1 MIFQSTINS
10 EKRLKPTT
18 MFGLFKKK
26 SAAEKLQEEYA
37 KLMKEAFDLSKSN
50 RTKSDE
56 KTAEAEE
63 ILKKIEALKN

>member
-1 MIFQSTINS
+1 
-10 EKRLKPTT
+10 

-26 SAAEKLQEEYA
+26 TEADKLQEEYA
-37 KLMKEAFDLSKSN
+37 KLMKDAFDLSKTN

-63 ILKKIEALKN
+63 VLKKIEELKN

>member
-1 MIFQSTINS
+1 
-10 EKRLKPTT
+10 

-26 SAAEKLQEEYA
+26 SDVDKLQEEYA
-37 KLMKEAFDLSKSN
+37 KLMKDAFDLSKTN

-63 ILKKIEALKN
+63 VLKKIEELKN

>member
-1 MIFQSTINS
+1 
-10 EKRLKPTT
+10 

-26 SAAEKLQEEYA
+26 TEAEKLQLEYA
-37 KLMKEAFDLSKSN
+37 NLMKEAFELSKIN

-63 ILKKIEALKN
+63 VLSKIEALKK

>member
-1 MIFQSTINS
+1 
-10 EKRLKPTT
+10 

-26 SAAEKLQEEYA
+26 SEVEILQKQYK
-37 KLMKEAFDLSKSN
+37 KLMKEAFDLSKTN

-63 ILKKIEALKN
+63 ILKQIDALKK

>member
-1 MIFQSTINS
+1 MA
-10 EKRLKPTT
+10 ECHLLKAKT

-26 SAAEKLQEEYA
+26 SEADKLQEQYQ
-37 KLMKEAFDLSKSN
+37 KLMKEAFDLSKVN

-63 ILKKIEALKN
+63 VLKKIESLKN

>member
-1 MIFQSTINS
+1 
-10 EKRLKPTT
+10 

-26 SAAEKLQEEYA
+26 NEAEKLQEKYK
-37 KLMKEAFDLSKSN
+37 KLMKEAFDLSKTN

-63 ILKKIEALKN
+63 ILNKIEALNSK

>member
-1 MIFQSTINS
+1 
-10 EKRLKPTT
+10 

-26 SAAEKLQEEYA
+26 SEADKLQEKY
-37 KLMKEAFDLSKSN
+37 KSLMKEAFELSKIN